1 MAKKKKL
8 RDLFDAGELNLLPIM
23 NLICLLIPF
32 LLLAAQFVKVGVIM
46 IETPHVTRNPS
57 GQPPAKEKL
66 NLTLVLT
73 NQGFY
78 LKSAKGSEC
87 PPGVSQDRKLCF
99 KREDGKLT
107 PKVLTALQLH
117 LWRLYASK
125 YKNYQFRNPADRH
138 AITVTPE
145 PNVAYEDLVKTLD
158 AIREVPTKPTDPPLQ
173 ASVPSSGCSLVYD
186 RKAATW
192 GYNTHDGISVQ
203 DTACMYHRVTLALGS
218 S

>member
-8 RDLFDAGELNLLPIM
+8 RDLFNAGELNLLPIM

-46 IETPHVTRNPS
+46 VETPHVTPNLGR
-57 GQPPAKEKL
+57 QPPPKERL
-66 NLTLVLT
+66 DLTLVLT
-73 NQGFY
+73 DRGFY

-87 PPGVSQDRKLCF
+87 PPGVAQDKKLCF
-99 KREDGKLT
+99 SREDGKVT
-107 PKVLTALQLH
+107 PKVLKALQLH

-125 YKNYQFRNPADRH
+125 YKDFRYANPDDRH

-145 PNVAYEDLVKTLD
+145 PNVQYEDLVKTLD
-158 AIREVPTKPTDPPLQ
+158 TIREVPTNPTDPPLQ
-173 ASVPSSGCSLVYD
+173 AAVPTSGCALVYD
-186 RKAATW
+186 RKGATW
-192 GYNTHDGISVQ
+192 GYTNHGGNSVK
-203 DTACMYHRVTLALGS
+203 DTACMYHRITLALGS